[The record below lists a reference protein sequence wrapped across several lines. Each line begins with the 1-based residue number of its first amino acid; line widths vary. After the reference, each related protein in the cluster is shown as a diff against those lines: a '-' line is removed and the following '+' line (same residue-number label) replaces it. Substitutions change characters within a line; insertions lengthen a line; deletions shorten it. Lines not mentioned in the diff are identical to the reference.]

1 MTYYNTQQEKLANLR
16 ATCAQHGLTFKKDD
30 SLYLN
35 GKAAYMIV
43 IRGTDETISLNH
55 TIDSAF
61 DNHELPALFTDLKTA
76 IDFYT
81 PKRINYNGYYNDYQK
96 RDRTYSR

>member
-61 DNHELPALFTDLKTA
+61 DNHESTGFIHGLK
-76 IDFYT
+76 DSY
-81 PKRINYNGYYNDYQK
+81 
-96 RDRTYSR
+96 